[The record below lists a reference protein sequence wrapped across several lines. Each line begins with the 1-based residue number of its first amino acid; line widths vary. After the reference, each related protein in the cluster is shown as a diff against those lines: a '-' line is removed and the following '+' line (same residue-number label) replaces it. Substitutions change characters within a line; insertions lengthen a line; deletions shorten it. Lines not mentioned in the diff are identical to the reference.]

1 MNDYEAPEVEINLD
15 KNYGVKLGFC
25 VSSIIC
31 SLAGLFLSFVP
42 DIIDAI
48 SEHKAKKASE

>member
-1 MNDYEAPEVEINLD
+1 MNNEGPEVRINWVD
-15 KNYGVKLGFC
+15 KNEGVKLGFC

-48 SEHKAKKASE
+48 SEHNAKKASK

>member
-1 MNDYEAPEVEINLD
+1 MDNYEAPEVEINLD
-15 KNYGVKLGFC
+15 TNYGVKLGFC

-31 SLAGLFLSFVP
+31 SLVGLFLSFVP

-48 SEHKAKKASE
+48 SEHKAKKASK